1 MIAKPAPQPDD
12 PANGAPR
19 SLRRRRLVAAA
30 AILVVLSVLS
40 VLTVLTTL
48 SIVRSGPPS
57 PTEGDDAQPAET
69 RSAPA
74 QHSIAAGFP
83 SADTTGVPV
92 GTVLTDYTGP
102 CEISTPGTVIEGKRV
117 DCWPL
122 QIDAPDVVITNSLI
136 TGFVYSSDD
145 GRGSFTISDS
155 DVEMGD
161 YPGTGI
167 GDVGF
172 TATRVHVTGGKRSV
186 NCFLDC
192 TVEHSYVH
200 GQFRDDTGYYHES
213 GIRMGSNA
221 VIRGNTVACDAPD
234 VPPDGGCS
242 GALTGYGDFAIVQN
256 NVIDGNLFLGDSGG
270 FCTYG
275 GSTANKPFSE
285 GTRDIRFTNNVWQRG
300 TTGECGVWGPITS
313 FDTAAPGN
321 VWSNNRWEDG
331 DLVAPAN

>member
-1 MIAKPAPQPDD
+1 MNDKISAQSDD
-12 PANGAPR
+12 PATTRPR
-19 SLRRRRLVAAA
+19 SIRTRRLVAAV
-30 AILVVLSVLS
+30 AILIVLSVLA
-40 VLTVLTTL
+40 VLTTV
-48 SIVRSGPPS
+48 SIIGSQQSSPPEGGETPAADS
-57 PTEGDDAQPAET
+57 TQTPT
-69 RSAPA
+69 A
-74 QHSIAAGFP
+74 QHSITEGFP
-83 SADTTGVPV
+83 TSDTTGVPD
-92 GTVLTDYTGP
+92 GTNLTDYTGP
-102 CEISTPGTVIEGKRV
+102 CEISDPDTVIEAKVV

-122 QIDAPDVVITNSLI
+122 QIDAPRVVITDSLI
-136 TGFVYSSDD
+136 TGFVYASDD
-145 GRGSFTISDS
+145 GAGSFTITDS

-167 GDVGF
+167 GDARF

-186 NCFLDC
+186 SCFLDC
-192 TVEHSYVH
+192 TVEDSYVH

-256 NVIDGNLFLGDSGG
+256 NVIDGNLFLGGSGG

-275 GSTANKPFSE
+275 GSTKDKPFSE

-331 DLVAPAN
+331 SPVAPAN

>member
-1 MIAKPAPQPDD
+1 MTDTLTPQSDSPV
-12 PANGAPR
+12 NGAPR
-19 SLRRRRLVAAA
+19 RLRKGPLMIAATS
-30 AILVVLSVLS
+30 LVVLLALV
-40 VLTVLTTL
+40 VLTTL
-48 SIVRSGPPS
+48 RIIGSEPSSPAASGSASPS
-57 PTEGDDAQPAET
+57 ET
-69 RSAPA
+69 MHPQVEHAV
-74 QHSIAAGFP
+74 AAGFP
-83 SADTTGVPV
+83 TADTTGMPAD
-92 GTVLTDYTGP
+92 TELTEYTGP
-102 CEISTPGTVIEGKRV
+102 CEIKTPGTVIEAKRV
-117 DCWPL
+117 NCWPL
-122 QIDAPDVVITNSLI
+122 QIDAADVVITDSVI

-145 GRGSFTISDS
+145 GSGSFTIADS

-167 GDVGF
+167 GDVRF

-186 NCFLDC
+186 SCFLDC

-242 GALTGYGDFAIVQN
+242 GALTGYGDFAVVQN
-256 NVIDGNLFLGDSGG
+256 NLVEGNLFLGGSGG

-285 GTRDIRFTNNVWQRG
+285 GTRDIRFIDNVWQRG
-300 TTGECGVWGPITS
+300 TTGRCGVWGPITS
-313 FDTAAPGN
+313 FDTEAPGN

-331 DLVAPAN
+331 SPIAPAN